1 MMHQHLHQREKASK
15 KKKPTVVIGAVGSD
29 THSVGIMILS
39 HVLRAEGFEVVF
51 LGVQNK
57 PEEFIQAA
65 IETAADA
72 IWVSSLCGH
81 AEIDCRGFRDKCY
94 EAGLSKTLL
103 YIGGNLMVGKVDWK
117 QTEKIF
123 LEMGFDRVYPPDT
136 LPDQPVADLKQTFHN
151 SDIFS

>member
-1 MMHQHLHQREKASK
+1 MMHKNLHQREKASK
-15 KKKPTVVIGAVGSD
+15 NKKPTVVIGAAGSD

-39 HVLRAEGFEVVF
+39 HVLRAEGFEVVY

-57 PEEFIQAA
+57 PEEFIHAA

-81 AEIDCRGFRDKCY
+81 AEIDCSGFRNKCH
-94 EAGLSKTLL
+94 EAGLGKILL
-103 YIGGNLMVGKVDWK
+103 FIGGNLMVGKRDWK

-123 LEMGFDRVYPPDT
+123 LEMGFDRVYPPGT
-136 LPDQPVADLKQTFHN
+136 LPEQAAADFKKDVSQ
-151 SDIFS
+151 